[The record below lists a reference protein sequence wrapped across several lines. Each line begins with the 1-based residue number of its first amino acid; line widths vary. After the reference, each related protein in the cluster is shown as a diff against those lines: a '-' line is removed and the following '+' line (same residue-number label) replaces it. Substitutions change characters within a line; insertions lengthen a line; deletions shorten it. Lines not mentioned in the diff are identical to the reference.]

1 MRPFIDT
8 LEKMLQAH
16 EQLLNLARE
25 KQEVLIKGDVQELNK
40 LLKEESTLV
49 KQIGKLEALRQRQAQ
64 GLAARHRVNA
74 DEELTLEK
82 LLAAIPD
89 AGDDSTGENG
99 KQQVLDLAQR
109 LRDVI
114 GRIKEQNELNMR
126 LTEDALQLVNY
137 SLELLTQTDEEITYH
152 KPNNAG
158 QQAPAAGRG
167 FFDAQA

>member
-1 MRPFIDT
+1 MRPFMDT

-99 KQQVLDLAQR
+99 KQQVLDLARR

-126 LTEDALQLVNY
+126 LTQDALQMVNY

-167 FFDAQA
+167 FFDAKA